1 MLRKMIWRKTER
13 CEGLVRYYSDT
24 AKMYYFLSL
33 VFKAIIIL
41 YSSSNVL
48 GWIDSLE
55 ESTMIHLI
63 IVLFLVLESILGVE
77 KKYALCSTIRGRVD
91 KVRTKFH
98 HLWMEYESK
107 KGNDKEILMDKFNIL
122 DNELDESTGL
132 ADTYRL
138 MEVKYINKRSAN
150 QAKEAMKGRYEQE
163 NRKAAAASSAEGIT
177 TA

>member
-1 MLRKMIWRKTER
+1 MRRSCSLLLGY
-13 CEGLVRYYSDT
+13 CQNVL
-24 AKMYYFLSL
+24 FFSL

-48 GWIDSLE
+48 GWIESLE

-138 MEVKYINKRSAN
+138 MEVKYINKGIIYNSA
-150 QAKEAMKGRYEQE
+150 QASVAR
-163 NRKAAAASSAEGIT
+163 
-177 TA
+177 